1 MERIIMVFGRKHRI
15 RFFAFLE
22 IYIERYL
29 KIKDMKSWVREM
41 GRVNR
46 IRDHFG
52 NILIHK
58 IETSDIEEFLADLLR
73 QGFKPATVN
82 RYHARLSSM
91 MRRAYVWGYR
101 NDNPVDRIESMKEM
115 RMGDRYL
122 EPEEFQELLNAC
134 DPQLRCL
141 VMVAAQTGMRRGEL
155 MALRWEDV
163 QWEGGYLIVRAD
175 NSKTSEGRIV
185 PMNDHVIQALVSLEP
200 GKNGKVFPFGDFPTY
215 RWKKVR
221 IKIGWDRI
229 DNPRIKGWRFH
240 DLRHCTASW
249 MAMADVPLSKV
260 AKILGHKQLT
270 TTQRY
275 AHLSDRSL
283 FDAVQKIGAVLNDKE
298 K

>member
-1 MERIIMVFGRKHRI
+1 MVFGRKHRM
-15 RFFAFLE
+15 RLYDFLP

-29 KIKDMKSWVREM
+29 KIKDPKSWKREM
-41 GRVNR
+41 GRVRR
-46 IRDHFG
+46 IQEYFG
-52 NILIHK
+52 NVRIVSID
-58 IETSDIEEFLADLLR
+58 TSAIEEFLADLSR

-101 NDNPVDRIESMKEM
+101 SDNPVDRIESMKEEK
-115 RMGDRYL
+115 MGDRYL

-134 DPQLRCL
+134 DPELRSL

-163 QWEGGYLIVRAD
+163 QWEGRYLMVRAA

-185 PMNDHVIQALVSLEP
+185 PLNDYVIQALVSLDP
-200 GKNGKVFPFGDFPTY
+200 GKNGKVFPFGDFPQY

-221 IKIGWDRI
+221 KKLGWDRI
-229 DNPRIKGWRFH
+229 DNPRLKGWRFH
-240 DLRHCTASW
+240 DLRHLAASV
-249 MAMADVPLSKV
+249 MVMADVPLVKV

-275 AHLSDRSL
+275 AHLADRSL
-283 FDAVQKIGAVLNDKE
+283 FEAVEKIGEVLDVRENE
-298 K
+298 SE